1 MIKAHEVKCQ
11 IYIHLLTE
19 NLACKFC
26 RTPFQFRKGAYR
38 HLTRQHPQE
47 IKNYVK
53 QLTQD
58 QAPIIDISDDDNDDN
73 EEEQHPQDVNN
84 DVQEDVQ
91 ENVQINVNE
100 ALGIDGLNENMEEV
114 AEELENQELQN
125 LTLEQ
130 IVQAVQDYI
139 ESNDFNPKD
148 WSLENIVYAHLG
160 VDERAPLP
168 RDVWGKLWYFLFE
181 KLSRLP
187 REEFVQFD
195 FDFNAYG
202 YERGI
207 IG

>member
-1 MIKAHEVKCQ
+1 MFTKEPAQDMKKINPQWKSCPFCKLELQDGTFSTHFCQ
-11 IYIHLLTE
+11 E
-19 NLACKFC
+19 M
-26 RTPFQFRKGAYR
+26 
-38 HLTRQHPQE
+38 
-47 IKNYVK
+47 
-53 QLTQD
+53 
-58 QAPIIDISDDDNDDN
+58 IIDISD
-73 EEEQHPQDVNN
+73 EDVNN
-84 DVQEDVQ
+84 NEVEPHPLIMNNDVQDDVQENVQEDVQ
-91 ENVQINVNE
+91 ENVQEDVQEYVQDNVDE
-100 ALGIDGLNENMEEV
+100 VFGVEELNENMEEV
-114 AEELENQELQN
+114 TEELETQELQN

-139 ESNDFNPKD
+139 ESNDFNPED

>member
-1 MIKAHEVKCQ
+1 MKEINPQRKSCPFCKLELQDGIFSTHFCQ
-11 IYIHLLTE
+11 E
-19 NLACKFC
+19 M
-26 RTPFQFRKGAYR
+26 
-38 HLTRQHPQE
+38 
-47 IKNYVK
+47 V
-53 QLTQD
+53 
-58 QAPIIDISDDDNDDN
+58 IDISD
-73 EEEQHPQDVNN
+73 EDVNN
-84 DVQEDVQ
+84 NEVEPHPLIMNNDVQDDVQENVQEDVQ
-91 ENVQINVNE
+91 ENVQEDVQEYVQDNVDE
-100 ALGIDGLNENMEEV
+100 VFGVEELNENMEEV
-114 AEELENQELQN
+114 TEELETQELQN

-139 ESNDFNPKD
+139 ESNDFNPED

>member
-1 MIKAHEVKCQ
+1 MKKINPQWKSCPFCKLELQDGTFSTHFCQ
-11 IYIHLLTE
+11 E
-19 NLACKFC
+19 M
-26 RTPFQFRKGAYR
+26 
-38 HLTRQHPQE
+38 
-47 IKNYVK
+47 V
-53 QLTQD
+53 
-58 QAPIIDISDDDNDDN
+58 IDISD
-73 EEEQHPQDVNN
+73 EDVNN
-84 DVQEDVQ
+84 NEVEPHPLIMNNDVQDDVQENVQEDVQ
-91 ENVQINVNE
+91 ENVQEDVQEYVQDNVDE
-100 ALGIDGLNENMEEV
+100 VFGVEELNENMEEV
-114 AEELENQELQN
+114 TEELENQELQN

-139 ESNDFNPKD
+139 ESNDFNPED